1 MEPAVRFHHIY
12 EVDGDPDRFDVTF
25 QTYTQQHAYQMKLLT
40 SIAYGSTTINID
52 YQDGSDSEHYNY
64 AKAINIRD
72 NGTLIRK
79 SIWSNIKE
87 FCTITDRGT
96 CLLVLLTKLHFLVA
110 MALHPR
116 LINVDIHLQAPALE
130 EQTIGAT

>member
-1 MEPAVRFHHIY
+1 MAAQPS
-12 EVDGDPDRFDVTF
+12 
-25 QTYTQQHAYQMKLLT
+25 T
-40 SIAYGSTTINID
+40 STIKTAATASITTMPKPST
-52 YQDGSDSEHYNY
+52 SEIT
-64 AKAINIRD
+64 ARLS
-72 NGTLIRK
+72 GK

>member
-12 EVDGDPDRFDVTF
+12 EVNGDPDRFDVTF

-79 SIWSNIKE
+79 INLEQHQGILHYHGSGN
-87 FCTITDRGT
+87 
-96 CLLVLLTKLHFLVA
+96 LPLVLLTKLHFLVA